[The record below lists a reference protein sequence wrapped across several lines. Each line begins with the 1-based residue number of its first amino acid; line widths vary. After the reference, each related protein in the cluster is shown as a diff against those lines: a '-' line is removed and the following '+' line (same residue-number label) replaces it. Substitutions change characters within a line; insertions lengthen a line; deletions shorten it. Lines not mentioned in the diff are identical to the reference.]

1 MDIRGL
7 LYKMVR
13 QQNSVRGNGQVRGG
27 GQVRD
32 PQAQREF
39 RERRQRLKKER
50 ARDEFEQ
57 RRQKTQQELEE
68 LSRELEE
75 RAKSHKETADRFHE
89 RMGPLSEVDPA
100 DLRRRESYASRRDR
114 YDERAE
120 AARELAQQ
128 ARELKERAQ
137 EEDIV
142 FDTDKVREQFKEAAR
157 AREER
162 IGEIEGQRFSARID
176 QIRDIQEKAQRD
188 RPDPQERAKE
198 FVRGEIDDPKRLREV
213 GYTQDQISELRDQ
226 RRRHQLAT
234 DPQVDPQERATE
246 FVRGEIDD
254 PERLR
259 EVGYTQEQ
267 ISELRGQRFRHQ
279 LATDPQAR
287 RTIREH
293 SRDVLGLD
301 QQQRQPDTEA
311 IDEDRISPTE
321 QRQEL
326 REAIDRA
333 GVIRDIETGVQART
347 REQIRDRIDDP
358 RELRGVRDPE
368 EIRGDRAQA
377 AADITRE
384 TGQFAGRVGRGVL
397 GLTPAPIA
405 AAGLERLRGQ
415 DERADRIER
424 QSIPLAIGKDIGRF
438 VQDEPISRI
447 RETGERAA
455 REPVQFGRDVAV
467 GTAQFAYERPV
478 RFATEGLLT
487 GAAARGAAEGVART
501 ARGPQTQLDVVTP
514 GTDVRVDPAFDP
526 TGRIRGGRVEEVGEL
541 ATTPVRQRTLD
552 RARRQA
558 ERETRQDFRGTGI
571 GVDPQDPAFQRARDR
586 RAQQLLE
593 ERGFTPQVQPFRA
606 DAVFG
611 RLPDERIRGVAETR
625 VGEGPRVREQFLG
638 IPGRDGT
645 QIITP
650 ERREFQREMRGEVPG
665 ARVIE
670 GRGERTRLTPVETGV
685 TVDGRAMQEFR
696 GRGALQARPDIFR
709 MRQLD
714 DRPRA
719 AVRERPEPREAATR
733 AFTPSPLERRTRGE
747 MLAAQF
753 EPAGGTI
760 RGRRAQVMPGRAGPE
775 QLTRRPSPTRTRP
788 RADTRAV
795 DIPMPRVG
803 LRGTVTQRGRTPF
816 TPAGMDMTARGV
828 GQLGMTG
835 VTGTGT
841 GGTGMFQRVRPSPRP
856 DTLPDMRP
864 RMDTRIRMRPRM
876 EQRFR
881 PSPRPDT
888 RQVPRTR
895 PSPRPMT
902 PQPRP
907 RPDTTFRP
915 RPTPRRDRDT
925 QITRRQ
931 GYMPVKNGQQ
941 LSDRP
946 LSRNEAL
953 NVASR
958 EAIRRG
964 EEVEVR
970 LQGQTTQRDRPFEY
984 GHRVTITSRNG
995 RFRVRPRKNQQNNRG
1010 NNNNRGAALRL

>member
-39 RERRQRLKKER
+39 RQRRQRLKKER

-234 DPQVDPQERATE
+234 DPQVDPQERAKE

-259 EVGYTQEQ
+259 EVGYTQDQ
-267 ISELRGQRFRHQ
+267 ISELRGQRFKHQ

-424 QSIPLAIGKDIGRF
+424 QSIPLAIGEDIGRF

-638 IPGRDGT
+638 IPGRDRT

-1010 NNNNRGAALRL
+1010 NNNNRGVALRL